1 MSEFDTKATGWDDHA
16 KVARAV
22 AVAEAIGEQVPL
34 ADVGD
39 LFEFGCGT
47 GLLSL
52 ALHPR
57 PARALLTDTSEGML
71 DVVRGKIAA
80 ENLAGW
86 EASPLDLTTTDGPEH
101 AFDLVVSL
109 LALHHVHDVP
119 ALLARFRRLLRPG
132 GWLAISDL
140 DDDDGQFHD
149 THTHRHHDGFDRAT
163 LARWLADAG
172 FHDVEFA
179 TPHLLTKVVEGVE
192 RDFPLFLAVGRMAPV
207 WSPTPARPPWP

>member
-1 MSEFDTKATGWDDHA
+1 MSAFDAKATGWDDDA

-22 AVAEAIGEQVPL
+22 AVAGEIGEHVPL
-34 ADVGD
+34 AEVTD

-57 PARALLTDTSEGML
+57 PPRALLTDTSEGML
-71 DVVRGKIAA
+71 TVVRGKFAA
-80 ENLAGW
+80 EGLSGW
-86 EASPLDLTTTDGPEH
+86 EASPLDLTTTDGPEG

-132 GWLAISDL
+132 GWVALSDL
-140 DDDDGQFHD
+140 DDEGQFHD
-149 THTHRHHDGFDRAT
+149 AHTHRHHDGFDRAT
-163 LARWLADAG
+163 LGRWLADAG
-172 FHDVEFA
+172 FRDVDFS
-179 TPHLLTKVVEGVE
+179 TPHVVTRAVDGVE
-192 RDFPLFLAVGRMAPV
+192 RDFPLFLAVGR
-207 WSPTPARPPWP
+207 TARPDRESRQPVP